1 MLCEECEEREAE
13 RDAIVDG
20 LPVRLCSRCASM
32 TPGIVVEKPSQIQVD
47 ESKRM
52 WRVKE
57 ILSRSAGIPYNKP
70 AEAPKLQGN
79 ILDKLRPV
87 NREKKSIYQTRAEE
101 REKAMQKAKEGQAQK
116 VIEESKDIKESVELI
131 DE

>member
-13 RDAIVDG
+13 RDAIIDG
-20 LPVRLCSRCASM
+20 VPTRLCARCASM
-32 TPGIVVEKPSQIQVD
+32 TSGIVVQKPNQLQVD

-70 AEAPKLQGN
+70 VEKPVQGN

-87 NREKKSIYQTRAEE
+87 NREKKSIYQIRAEDRE
-101 REKAMQKAKEGQAQK
+101 RTMQKSKEGQAQK
-116 VIEESKDIKESVELI
+116 VVEESKEAPVELI

>member
-20 LPVRLCSRCASM
+20 VPTRLCARCASM
-32 TPGIVVEKPSQIQVD
+32 TSGIVVQKPNQLQID

-70 AEAPKLQGN
+70 AEKPAQGN
-79 ILDKLRPV
+79 IFDKLRPV
-87 NREKKSIYQTRAEE
+87 NREKKSIYQIRAED
-101 REKAMQKAKEGQAQK
+101 REKAMQKAKDNQAQN
-116 VIEESKDIKESVELI
+116 VVEQSKDAPVELI